1 MPRFSRRMT
10 AGLRMPRFVREH
22 AGIDHDLA
30 QRADVFFLDVAAED
44 QVGIGVR
51 VQRAVVL
58 DLGFQLSRSPAG
70 IAEREDGV
78 LRLGALRDRLQNIH
92 RRGQANSVVDLQ
104 RRILDEEIARMQHE
118 AAAGL
123 DRAAFQHLH
132 GLGVLRQLDLIGL
145 LDDVELHQQFGKVDT
160 AGPAVDDDAHGAFGV
175 MRAELDHLALEAR
188 HLDSSTWQRVGISA
202 VRLLAGSRSG
212 AVLMGGVAFHLQP
225 GWKTYWLTPGDSGV
239 PPRFDFS
246 KSENIEAVTVLWPA
260 PTKFDDGAGGYSL
273 GYHDQVVLPLRI
285 VAKNADKPVTLRAD
299 INYAVCE
306 KLCIP
311 VEASAELAIASVAST
326 EDSALFAAL
335 DTVPKPANVGDPNPL
350 TIRDV
355 KREGKS
361 TVLVDVAVPDTRAV
375 DLFVEGPTPDWA
387 LPVPKLLERSPPGV
401 KRFAFELEG
410 LPPGTNP
417 EGAALKLTLVGGDRA
432 YEFNINLD

>member
-1 MPRFSRRMT
+1 MVVIVPM
-10 AGLRMPRFVREH
+10 
-22 AGIDHDLA
+22 
-30 QRADVFFLDVAAED
+30 RAA
-44 QVGIGVR
+44 
-51 VQRAVVL
+51 
-58 DLGFQLSRSPAG
+58 LGF
-70 IAEREDGV
+70 
-78 LRLGALRDRLQNIH
+78 
-92 RRGQANSVVDLQ
+92 
-104 RRILDEEIARMQHE
+104 
-118 AAAGL
+118 AAT
-123 DRAAFQHLH
+123 
-132 GLGVLRQLDLIGL
+132 L
-145 LDDVELHQQFGKVDT
+145 L
-160 AGPAVDDDAHGAFGV
+160 ASS
-175 MRAELDHLALEAR
+175 LALEAR
-188 HLDSSTWQRVGISA
+188 AQDASPWQRDGHSA

-212 AVLMGGVAFHLQP
+212 PVLMGGIAFQLQP
-225 GWKTYWLTPGDSGV
+225 GWKTYWRTPGDSGV

-260 PTKFDDGAGGYSL
+260 PMKFDDGAGGYSL
-273 GYHDQVVLPLRI
+273 GYNNQVVLPLRI

-311 VEASAELAIASVAST
+311 VEASAELAITSVAST

-355 KREGKS
+355 KRDGKS
-361 TVLVDVAVPDTRAV
+361 TVMVDVAVPDTRAV

-387 LPVPKLLERSPPGV
+387 LPVPRLLEHSPPGV

-417 EGAALKLTLVGGDRA
+417 DGAALKLTLVGGDRA